1 MSPDPIDSDESN
13 DFHSG
18 SATGSSYPVVPQ
30 RCTWACLKMEDG
42 SWWTPQLWLFDTL
55 WMGKHDEK
63 SNGFFG
69 LHDFQPRRH
78 FCFNLHGVVRTIPG
92 GRPQH
97 DLSQFCQF
105 LNLRVFPF
113 GLTTICPSLKFPK
126 QSRPTTKP
134 SFLSVSRKRSS
145 LTC

>member
-55 WMGKHDEK
+55 WMGKHDE
-63 SNGFFG
+63 NPM
-69 LHDFQPRRH
+69 DFLGYMIFSH
-78 FCFNLHGVVRTIPG
+78 VDT
-92 GRPQH
+92 
-97 DLSQFCQF
+97 SAS
-105 LNLRVFPF
+105 
-113 GLTTICPSLKFPK
+113 ICMEWSGPSLVDVPNMIWVNSVNSYISGCFPLDSQPFVHHLNFPNK
-126 QSRPTTKP
+126 AVQPP
-134 SFLSVSRKRSS
+134 SPHFYRS
-145 LTC
+145 LERGRV